1 MIRHFIRDHI
11 DINGFA
17 CLLINWVISADCVR
31 VTRWRLPRRVSND
44 VSRVLL
50 LRTSRIPRWD
60 TRAICLINVVQVSQD
75 RRSLGESEA
84 WEQRSIQA
92 ISDWIGLGC
101 SLLSVRERFQGT
113 DVLLHMAGYRS
124 RQSVGRV
131 SNSVNSVCI
140 THFSSISMGL
150 VHSVAYAS
158 LAPNRE
164 QHYEAD
170 FYTLRWNE
178 ALAVI

>member
-1 MIRHFIRDHI
+1 M
-11 DINGFA
+11 
-17 CLLINWVISADCVR
+17 LS
-31 VTRWRLPRRVSND
+31 
-44 VSRVLL
+44 

-60 TRAICLINVVQVSQD
+60 TRAIRLINVQSSKS
-75 RRSLGESEA
+75 RSKESRGKRGMRTTIDSSN
-84 WEQRSIQA
+84 QRLNGTWMFLA
-92 ISDWIGLGC
+92 FCPRKISGHGC
-101 SLLSVRERFQGT
+101 APAYGRLPFATERW
-113 DVLLHMAGYRS
+113 L
-124 RQSVGRV
+124 V